1 MRQAPHFSDFL
12 SGANQMTQVPDTKL
26 LTTIAERVDEIQ
38 LRYFDKLESAQIEH
52 KGARHRDLLTIA
64 DSESERAIIE
74 TIRGAFPDHG
84 ILGEESGEDLRGSD
98 WVWIIDPVD
107 GTTNFARS
115 FPFFAASVGLW
126 HKGVPV
132 LALVE
137 APYLRERFVAE
148 RGGGAFLNGKRLHVS
163 ETPDIAHSILAT
175 GFAYVRNEV
184 ERNNVD
190 NFGRLILKC
199 HDIRRPG
206 AASLD
211 LAYVAAGRFD
221 AYWEPYLKPWDCGAG
236 CLLVTEAGG
245 KVTDFAGGD
254 DWLFGANL
262 VASNGLVHEELRAE
276 LSGTEPDYK
285 PWGREIEKLIR
296 R

>member
-1 MRQAPHFSDFL
+1 MA
-12 SGANQMTQVPDTKL
+12 QVPDIPF
-26 LTTIAERVDEIQ
+26 LTLIAQRVGEVH
-38 LRYFDKLESAQIEH
+38 LRYFDQLEDAHIQH
-52 KGARHRDLLTIA
+52 KDERSRDLLTIA
-64 DSESERAIIE
+64 DSESERVVID
-74 TIRGAFPDHG
+74 TIHERFPGHG
-84 ILGEESGEDLRGSD
+84 ILGEETGADLRD
-98 WVWIIDPVD
+98 ADYVWIIDPVD

-126 HKGVPV
+126 HKGEPV

-137 APYLRERFVAE
+137 APYLRERFTAE
-148 RGGGAFLNGKRLHVS
+148 KGAGAWLNGKRLSVS
-163 ETPDIAHSILAT
+163 DTPDIAHSILAT

-221 AYWEPYLKPWDCGAG
+221 GYWEPYLKPWDVAAG

-245 KVTDFAGGD
+245 HVTDFSGGD

-262 VASNGLVHEELRAE
+262 VASNRRIHEELRGE
-276 LSGTEPDYK
+276 LSGKDPVHQ
-285 PWGREIEKLIR
+285 PWGRNIERMIR
-296 R
+296 RGRI

>member
-1 MRQAPHFSDFL
+1 MS
-12 SGANQMTQVPDTKL
+12 QVPDAQL

-52 KGARHRDLLTIA
+52 KGERHRDLLTVA
-64 DSESERAIIE
+64 DSESEAAIIDA
-74 TIRGAFPDHG
+74 IRSRFPDHG
-84 ILGEESGEDLRGSD
+84 ILGEETGVDLKGSD

-115 FPFFAASVGLW
+115 FPFFAASVGCW
-126 HKGVPV
+126 HKGRPV
-132 LALVE
+132 LGLVE
-137 APYLRERFVAE
+137 APYLRERFMAE
-148 RGGGAFLNGKRLHVS
+148 AGSGATLNGKRLRVS
-163 ETPDIAHSILAT
+163 GTPDIAHSILAT

-221 AYWEPYLKPWDCGAG
+221 GYWEPYLKPWDCAAG

-245 KVTDFAGGD
+245 KLTDFAGGD

-262 VASNGLVHEELRAE
+262 VASNGLIHDELRAE
-276 LSGTEPDYK
+276 LSGTEPGYV
-285 PWGREIEKLIR
+285 PWGRDIERQLR
-296 R
+296 GA

>member
-1 MRQAPHFSDFL
+1 
-12 SGANQMTQVPDTKL
+12 MTQHPDTKI
-26 LTTIAERVDEIQ
+26 LTTIAERVSDVQ
-38 LRYFDKLESAQIEH
+38 LRYFDKLQTGQIES
-52 KGARHRDLLTIA
+52 KGDRHRDLLTIA
-64 DSESERAIIE
+64 DSESERVIID
-74 TIRGAFPDHG
+74 TIHERYPGHG
-84 ILGEESGEDLRGSD
+84 ILGEETGYDPRDGEYT
-98 WVWIIDPVD
+98 WIIDPVD

-126 HKGVPV
+126 HKGRPL

-137 APYLRERFVAE
+137 APVLRQRFMAEAGSGAYLNEQRMS
-148 RGGGAFLNGKRLHVS
+148 VS
-163 ETPDIAHSILAT
+163 NTPDIAHSILAT

-184 ERNNVD
+184 ARNNVD

-221 AYWEPYLKPWDCGAG
+221 GYWEPYLKPWDVAAG
-236 CLLVTEAGG
+236 CLLVLEAGG
-245 KVTDFAGGD
+245 TLTDFAGGN

-262 VASNGLVHEELRAE
+262 VASNGHVHTELKAE

-285 PWGREIEKLIR
+285 PWGRDIQARIFGH
-296 R
+296 

>member
-1 MRQAPHFSDFL
+1 MAQL
-12 SGANQMTQVPDTKL
+12 PDTKL
-26 LTTIAERVDEIQ
+26 LTTIAGRVSEIQ
-38 LRYFDKLESAQIEH
+38 LKYFDRLENAQIQH
-52 KGARHRDLLTIA
+52 KQDRHRDLLTIA
-64 DSESERAIIE
+64 DSESERVIIQ
-74 TIRGAFPDHG
+74 TIREAFPSHG
-84 ILGEESGEDLRGSD
+84 ILGEETGADLRGSD

-115 FPFFAASVGLW
+115 FPFFAASVGCW
-126 HKGVPV
+126 HKGRPV
-132 LALVE
+132 LGLVE
-137 APYLRERFVAE
+137 APYLRERFMAE
-148 RGGGAFLNGKRLHVS
+148 AGSGAFLNGKRLAVS
-163 ETPDIAHSILAT
+163 ATPDIAHSVLAT

-184 ERNNVD
+184 VRNNVD
-190 NFGRLILKC
+190 NFSRLILKC

-221 AYWEPYLKPWDCGAG
+221 GYWEPYLKPWDVAAG

-245 KVTDFAGGD
+245 RLTDFHGGD

-276 LSGTEPDYK
+276 LSGTEPEYQ
-285 PWGREIEKLIR
+285 PWGREIEKQIR
-296 R
+296 G